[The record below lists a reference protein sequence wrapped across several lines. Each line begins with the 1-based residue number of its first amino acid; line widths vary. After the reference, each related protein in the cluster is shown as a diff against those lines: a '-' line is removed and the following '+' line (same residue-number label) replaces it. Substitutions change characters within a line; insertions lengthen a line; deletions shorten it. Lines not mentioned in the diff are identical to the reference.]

1 MLSRRLHHLAAVAAV
16 AACAGLSARPVA
28 AQAPRAERAP
38 VRQGESV
45 LPGSPTVVQVE
56 TPDAER
62 NREEL
67 MNLLQKYPPALG
79 RVLKLDP
86 SLLTNAAYLTPY
98 PALAAFLRQH
108 PEIER
113 NPPYFLERIQVATGY
128 QRDDPANQSFR
139 MWQSVMDW
147 FGGLTVAAMILAT
160 LTWLIRLLV
169 DYRRWYRLSKVQAEA
184 HTKLLDRMTSNDE
197 LLAYL
202 QSPAGSRFLQ
212 SAPITLDAASRTIG
226 APFGR
231 ILWSVQAGL
240 VLAAGGFG
248 LQYVSG
254 RVNNDAAQPIFAMGI
269 LAVALGIGF
278 VLSALVSYAM
288 SRRLGLI
295 EAAHVTKPQAGEL

>member
-1 MLSRRLHHLAAVAAV
+1 MLSGRLHRLAAIAAV
-16 AACAGLSARPVA
+16 AACAGLSARPAA
-28 AQAPRAERAP
+28 AQSPRAERVPAGQAEP
-38 VRQGESV
+38 IVQGGRAVINIEA
-45 LPGSPTVVQVE
+45 
-56 TPDAER
+56 PDAER
-62 NREEL
+62 TREEL

-86 SLLTNAAYLTPY
+86 SLLTNDAYLTPY

-108 PEIER
+108 PEIDR
-113 NPPYFLERIQVATGY
+113 NPPYFLERIQVGGGY
-128 QRDDPANQSFR
+128 VQDQASQSFR

-147 FGGLTVAAMILAT
+147 FGGLTVAGMILAT

-184 HTKLLDRMTSNDE
+184 HTKLLDRMTANEE
-197 LLAYL
+197 LLTYL

-212 SAPITLDAASRTIG
+212 SAPITLDPASRTIG

-254 RVNNDAAQPIFAMGI
+254 RVNNDAAQPILAMGI

-278 VLSALVSYAM
+278 VLSAVVSYAM

-295 EAAHVTKPQAGEL
+295 EAVQATKPQAGEL